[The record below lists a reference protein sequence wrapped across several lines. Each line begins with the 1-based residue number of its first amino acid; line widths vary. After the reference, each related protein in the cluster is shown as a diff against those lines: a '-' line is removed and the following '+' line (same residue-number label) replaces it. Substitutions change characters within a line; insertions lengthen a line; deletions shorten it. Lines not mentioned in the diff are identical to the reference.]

1 MIAAAGYFRYALG
14 HRSNFDIDVLPTWP
28 LS

>member
-1 MIAAAGYFRYALG
+1 VAAAGYFRYALG
-14 HRSNFDIDVLPTWP
+14 HRDGLEIDIFPTWP